1 MQEGVAM
8 FATELLRLKAQ
19 IICGKF
25 QPETI
30 LAYAA
35 AQQMSPE
42 DQQLIP
48 QAMELL
54 KSEPLRAFRIEVAS
68 DSLVKLDEQ
77 QNKQERMEFIG
88 AFSNF
93 LREAVTAGQQVP
105 ELTPLIMQVLK
116 FGVAGFKAGR
126 QIEGTIDVAMQQ
138 LVQNQA
144 QAKANPQPDPEAA
157 KMQMEQQAAQT
168 ELQAKMQME
177 QAKGQADMQIE
188 QMKAQMTAQ
197 LEQSRQQHE
206 AQLKMQELATK
217 EQFDR
222 WKADLDAATKI
233 MVARISSNPGADIPL
248 LEVQQ
253 AAADTLTNDL
263 GDSVRNAMGQMAE
276 AHNNMANMHGESMQK
291 LHETLQA
298 LSAPKRIVRG
308 PDGRAAGVEV
318 VPPESM
324 Q

>member
-1 MQEGVAM
+1 M
-8 FATELLRLKAQ
+8 FW
-19 IICGKF
+19 I
-25 QPETI
+25 
-30 LAYAA
+30 
-35 AQQMSPE
+35 
-42 DQQLIP
+42 
-48 QAMELL
+48 
-54 KSEPLRAFRIEVAS
+54 RASVS
-68 DSLVKLDEQ
+68 CC
-77 QNKQERMEFIG
+77 
-88 AFSNF
+88 
-93 LREAVTAGQQVP
+93 
-105 ELTPLIMQVLK
+105 QVLK

-157 KMQMEQQAAQT
+157 KMQMEQQAAQM

-233 MVARISSNPGADIPL
+233 MVARISRLGYWHLGYCRLGRSPL
-248 LEVQQ
+248 Y
-253 AAADTLTNDL
+253 
-263 GDSVRNAMGQMAE
+263 GQ
-276 AHNNMANMHGESMQK
+276 
-291 LHETLQA
+291 
-298 LSAPKRIVRG
+298 
-308 PDGRAAGVEV
+308 
-318 VPPESM
+318 
-324 Q
+324 

>member
-1 MQEGVAM
+1 
-8 FATELLRLKAQ
+8 
-19 IICGKF
+19 
-25 QPETI
+25 
-30 LAYAA
+30 
-35 AQQMSPE
+35 
-42 DQQLIP
+42 
-48 QAMELL
+48 
-54 KSEPLRAFRIEVAS
+54 
-68 DSLVKLDEQ
+68 VKLDEQ

-157 KMQMEQQAAQT
+157 KMQMEQ
-168 ELQAKMQME
+168 
-177 QAKGQADMQIE
+177 AKGQADMQIE

-253 AAADTLTNDL
+253 AAANTLTNEL
-263 GDSVRNAMGQMAE
+263 GDSVRNAMNQMAE
-276 AHNNMANMHGESMQK
+276 THNNMANMHGESMQK

-298 LSAPKRIVRG
+298 LSAPKPTVYG
-308 PDGRAAGVEV
+308 PDSRASSVEL
-318 VPPESM
+318 
-324 Q
+324 QT